1 MRRVA
6 ACACVEPIVKASVM
20 TFSMA
25 SERKQI
31 GQKVAL
37 LGRRQRRAIDV
48 AIIAVADEPRI
59 EAEPFRGL
67 LSRIAGGRDET
78 AVACVYDI
86 ETPHEGGWPL
96 RRRLQQV
103 AQRRNGAIVEVWPIE
118 PQSAQRLRDVAW
130 DLAEGFETPI
140 AAFAEIVIGVAGKLG
155 PHMRPVDVGAD
166 LGDRNH
172 GERALAVGGV
182 TLGAVGRK
190 YDLATFEGR
199 SVRPVRRWW
208 WRQRAQEAVDTL
220 HCGEAELARNGA
232 VTECRADHHLS
243 HRVVQA
249 IPMQRCRCTNLLA

>member
-6 ACACVEPIVKASVM
+6 ACACVQPIVKASVM

-31 GQKVAL
+31 GQKVAF

-48 AIIAVADEPRI
+48 AIVAVADEPRI

-86 ETPHEGGWPL
+86 QTPHEGGRPL
-96 RRRLQQV
+96 RWRLQQV
-103 AQRRNGAIVEVWPIE
+103 VQRRNGAVVEVWPVE
-118 PQSAQRLRDVAW
+118 PQSAQRLRDVAR

-140 AAFAEIVIGVAGKLG
+140 AAFAEIVIGGASKLS
-155 PHMRPVDVGAD
+155 PHMRPVDVGSD
-166 LGDRNH
+166 LGDRNR
-172 GERALAVGGV
+172 GERALAVRSV

-190 YDLATFEGR
+190 YHLATFDGR
-199 SVRPVRRWW
+199 TV
-208 WRQRAQEAVDTL
+208 
-220 HCGEAELARNGA
+220 G
-232 VTECRADHHLS
+232 
-243 HRVVQA
+243 
-249 IPMQRCRCTNLLA
+249 PMR